1 MRHTNR
7 RTRPAPVKV
16 LLISVLVVAGALTAF
31 LIVRSKSRIAP
42 DQDFNSAGTLDL
54 SLPFTIPC
62 ATSSGDA
69 EPVYLA
75 LRGRDRK
82 ALRQLFSEKRMLA
95 LEKGASVRLS
105 RFGGVVGVKVERG
118 ANAGAIC
125 FVPLDVVPVIHK
137 NVEQSLKAA
146 QISNR

>member
-1 MRHTNR
+1 
-7 RTRPAPVKV
+7 
-16 LLISVLVVAGALTAF
+16 
-31 LIVRSKSRIAP
+31 
-42 DQDFNSAGTLDL
+42 
-54 SLPFTIPC
+54 
-62 ATSSGDA
+62 
-69 EPVYLA
+69 
-75 LRGRDRK
+75 
-82 ALRQLFSEKRMLA
+82 MLA
-95 LEKGASVRLS
+95 VEKGASVRLS